1 MMDDTYIYVITALL
15 PLAGSMVVVQK
26 NPYHALVI
34 RGILGAVAALVYA
47 VLGAADVAL
56 TEALVGT
63 MLAITLY
70 AVAVRSSLNMRLGVL
85 KDDLAR
91 LEGADLPGDGP
102 AQAQSQSLVALLGHL
117 RAMLKQRHMRLEL
130 VPYKDRTC
138 LQQALV
144 DRDIHALC
152 LPPEPPRPDGAQ
164 NAAQNVSQDETNSAD
179 TPAAALPSYGITTR
193 IRRLYDLM
201 QAELPVLAASLT
213 YFSSAAQ
220 PPAPVSLPKTT
231 LSTAEEVHS

>member
-1 MMDDTYIYVITALL
+1 MMEDAYIYVITALL
-15 PLAGSMVVVQK
+15 PLSALMVVVQK

-85 KDDLAR
+85 EKELAALERLIEPDAEAPEPEAMAKLTDRSYASGQDLAN
-91 LEGADLPGDGP
+91 LIA
-102 AQAQSQSLVALLGHL
+102 HL
-117 RAMLKQRHMRLEL
+117 RQMLKKRHMRLEL
-130 VPYKDRTC
+130 VPYGDIETMEAG
-138 LQQALV
+138 LL
-144 DRDIHALC
+144 DRDIHAFC
-152 LPPEPPRPDGAQ
+152 RSNITDPPQPDY
-164 NAAQNVSQDETNSAD
+164 DEF
-179 TPAAALPSYGITTR
+179 PSYGITTR

-201 QAELPVLAASLT
+201 QAELPLLAASVNYVNSPEQPLPNLRG
-213 YFSSAAQ
+213 SEPSRSA
-220 PPAPVSLPKTT
+220 T
-231 LSTAEEVHS
+231 EEVHP

>member
-1 MMDDTYIYVITALL
+1 MEDTYIYVITALL
-15 PLAGSMVVVQK
+15 PLSALMVVVQK

-85 KDDLAR
+85 ERDLVS
-91 LEGADLPGDGP
+91 LE
-102 AQAQSQSLVALLGHL
+102 AQAAPKVKAAKHDSSLELAERSQSSSQDLIELMGHL
-117 RAMLKQRHMRLEL
+117 RTLLKKRHMRLEL
-130 VPYKDRTC
+130 VPYSD
-138 LQQALV
+138 LHAMEAGLL
-144 DRDIHALC
+144 DRDIHAFC
-152 LPPEPPRPDGAQ
+152 LSNKTEPPKPDY
-164 NAAQNVSQDETNSAD
+164 DEF
-179 TPAAALPSYGITTR
+179 PSYGITTR

-201 QAELPVLAASLT
+201 QAELPILAASLT
-213 YFSSAAQ
+213 YVPAGES
-220 PPAPVSLPKTT
+220 PPPTVKDAKPAMSP
-231 LSTAEEVHS
+231 AEEVHP